1 MAEKRAASCGDVGE
15 QKKYM
20 AEVRAWNERYLA
32 ENGVR
37 RRAFVLT
44 LGCQQ
49 NEADSE
55 KLAGMA
61 QEMGY
66 EITDRPDDAVLLMV
80 NTCAIREHAEQRA
93 LSLVGQY
100 KHLKAANPEVIIVIC
115 GCMVVQEHRISDIK
129 NRYPYVDILFGT
141 SSLHRF
147 PELLVQKLGD
157 GKRHLC
163 RDGEEYR
170 VAEGLPI
177 RRESTYRA
185 WVSVMYGC
193 NNFCSYCIVP
203 YVRGRERSRSHTE
216 IVREVRELVEAGY
229 KDITLLGQNVN
240 SYGKDLKEGC
250 DFADLLRELDAI
262 EGDYWL
268 HFMTSHPKDATDKL
282 IDTIAGSRHIA
293 KHFHLPMQAG
303 SDRILA
309 AMNRRYTFEKY
320 IRIVDELRRKIPG
333 ITITSDIIVGFPG
346 EEEEDFE
353 QTLAALRRAKFDM
366 IFSFL
371 FSPRRGTPAAEMENQ
386 VPPEVKSARF
396 ERLLALQNE
405 ISLASNKTWE
415 AKRVRVLCDGVS
427 KNNPALYSGRTE
439 GGKIVFFEG
448 TPDTVGQ
455 FLDVSVKR
463 ADTFALYGEIRR

>member
-1 MAEKRAASCGDVGE
+1 
-15 QKKYM
+15 
-20 AEVRAWNERYLA
+20 
-32 ENGVR
+32 
-37 RRAFVLT
+37 
-44 LGCQQ
+44 
-49 NEADSE
+49 
-55 KLAGMA
+55 
-61 QEMGY
+61 
-66 EITDRPDDAVLLMV
+66 
-80 NTCAIREHAEQRA
+80 
-93 LSLVGQY
+93 
-100 KHLKAANPEVIIVIC
+100 
-115 GCMVVQEHRISDIK
+115 
-129 NRYPYVDILFGT
+129 
-141 SSLHRF
+141 
-147 PELLVQKLGD
+147 
-157 GKRHLC
+157 
-163 RDGEEYR
+163 
-170 VAEGLPI
+170 
-177 RRESTYRA
+177 
-185 WVSVMYGC
+185 
-193 NNFCSYCIVP
+193 
-203 YVRGRERSRSHTE
+203 
-216 IVREVRELVEAGY
+216 
-229 KDITLLGQNVN
+229 
-240 SYGKDLKEGC
+240 
-250 DFADLLRELDAI
+250 
-262 EGDYWL
+262 
-268 HFMTSHPKDATDKL
+268 MTSHPKDATDKL

-415 AKRVRVLCDGVS
+415 TKRVRVLCDGVS

-439 GGKIVFFEG
+439 GGKIVFFEE

-455 FLDVSVKR
+455 FLDISVKR